1 MSARELP
8 DALATD
14 AERRALLNREVIAIN
29 KMREVCR
36 AAIAEEYALGVRVCA
51 PLLAAV
57 DSILS
62 TAVVEVA
69 HAVYGSAE

>member
-1 MSARELP
+1 MSAHDLP
-8 DALATD
+8 DAIATA
-14 AERRALLNREVIAIN
+14 AERAALLNREVIAIQ

-36 AAIAEEYALGVRVCA
+36 KAIEEEYALGVRVCA

-62 TAVVEVA
+62 TAVLEVA
-69 HAVYGSAE
+69 HATYGGQS